1 MKNIPG
7 STIILTAL
15 IAGGLSSWGQS
26 ITVRSSDTVLKLSQD
41 WAAGYLAQHSDV
53 KIEVSGGSVTNAFAA
68 LAEKK
73 ARLTTVPRS
82 IRFRE
87 AQACEA
93 ALGQRPTEFK
103 LAVNAVA
110 IYVNAS
116 NPVKYLTYDELEA
129 IFQGKRRNWQKL
141 GGNNSP
147 VMAFGV
153 ETSTPVGELFVEEV
167 LAGKGFTNDVKI
179 VSAPELLKVI
189 AQEPNGVGF
198 GPLVP
203 ADGVRV
209 VQIKRAFSSTPV
221 APGEE
226 TISNR
231 TYPIS
236 RFVFGYVD
244 PAVIQDDLK
253 AYLDWIRGEEGQQI
267 ARQGGYFPLAAKWRT
282 TP

>member
-1 MKNIPG
+1 MKTIPG
-7 STIILTAL
+7 STILLATLTV
-15 IAGGLSSWGQS
+15 GLSSPAQS

-41 WAAGYLAQHSDV
+41 WAAGYLAKPSAV

-73 ARLTTVPRS
+73 ARLVTVTRS
-82 IRFRE
+82 IRFKE

-103 LAVNAVA
+103 LAVNAVSV
-110 IYVNAS
+110 YVNAS

-141 GGNNSP
+141 GGTSAP
-147 VMAFGV
+147 VIAFGV
-153 ETSTPVGELFVEEV
+153 QTNTPVGELFIEEV
-167 LAGKGFTNDVKI
+167 LAGKSLTNDVQI
-179 VSAPELLKVI
+179 VADAELLRAI
-189 AQEPNGVGF
+189 AREANAIGF
-198 GPLVP
+198 GPLAS
-203 ADGVRV
+203 ADGVRAIG
-209 VQIKRAFSSTPV
+209 IKRAFSSTPV
-221 APGEE
+221 PPSEE

-236 RFVFGYVD
+236 RFVFGYAD
-244 PAVIQDDLK
+244 PAAIQDDLK
-253 AYLDWIRGEEGQQI
+253 AYVDWIRGEEGQQI
-267 ARQGGYFPLAAKWRT
+267 GRQAGYFPLAAKWRT

>member
-1 MKNIPG
+1 MKIVTG
-7 STIILTAL
+7 STILLAALTVC
-15 IAGGLSSWGQS
+15 LSSPAQS
-26 ITVRSSDTVLKLSQD
+26 INVRSSDTVLKLSQD
-41 WAAGYLAQHSDV
+41 WAAGYLAKRSDV

-68 LAEKK
+68 LAERK
-73 ARLTTVPRS
+73 AHLTTVPRLM
-82 IRFRE
+82 RFKE
-87 AQACEA
+87 AQACAA

-141 GGNNSP
+141 GGNNAP
-147 VMAFGV
+147 VIAFGV

-167 LAGKGFTNDVKI
+167 LAGKSLTNDVRL
-179 VSAPELLKVI
+179 VTGPELLKAI
-189 AQEPNGVGF
+189 AREANAIGF
-198 GPLVP
+198 GPLAS
-203 ADGVRV
+203 ADGIRALE
-209 VQIKRAFSSTPV
+209 IKRAFSSTPV
-221 APGEE
+221 APNEE

-236 RFVFGYVD
+236 RFVFGCAD
-244 PAVIQDDLK
+244 PAAIKEDLK

-267 ARQGGYFPLAAKWRT
+267 ARRAGYFPTAAKWRT

>member
-1 MKNIPG
+1 MRNISG
-7 STIILTAL
+7 STILLAALATLSLPAAAETISVKSSETA
-15 IAGGLSSWGQS
+15 
-26 ITVRSSDTVLKLSQD
+26 LKLSQD
-41 WAAGYLAQHSDV
+41 WASGHGSKHPGT

-68 LAEKK
+68 LAEKRIQL
-73 ARLTTVPRS
+73 AAVPRVM
-82 IRFRE
+82 RFKE

-110 IYVNAS
+110 IYVNAN

-147 VMAFGV
+147 VIAFGV
-153 ETSTPVGELFVEEV
+153 EASTPVGELFVEEV
-167 LAGKGFTNDVKI
+167 LAGKGFTNDVKV
-179 VSAPELLKVI
+179 VSPAELLKAI
-189 AQEPNGVGF
+189 AREPNSIGF
-198 GPLVP
+198 GPLAQ

-209 VQIKRAFSSTPV
+209 VEIKRAFSSTPV
-221 APGEE
+221 APNEE

-236 RFVFGYVD
+236 RFVYGYAD
-244 PAVIQDDLK
+244 PAVIKDGLK

-267 ARQGGYFPLAAKWRT
+267 ARQAGYFPIAAKWRT